1 MYMHDKNRNFARFL
15 KLKAQEPD
23 AEKHGDLCSDVAY
36 EDETSKL
43 VSVFDIDRMKAIVDE
58 NDRSSN
64 LRKSH
69 KRLLAYVEEMNGDLP
84 LAQLPPTIFDDMDS
98 LSKRFPNF
106 AAVVDFYRQEFALAK
121 LAENPVF
128 SAQPLLVA
136 GPPGI
141 GKTFFCSEL
150 ARIVNT
156 NFEAIDMSSMTAGFV
171 LSGNSSRWADSS
183 YGKVVKA
190 LAHGR
195 KANPLIV
202 VDEIDKAGGDKRYDS
217 LGALYSLLE
226 QETAKKFVDEALE
239 IPIDASY
246 AVWVAT
252 ANYLERIPEPIRS
265 RFTVVE
271 VAAPT
276 IEQMASVVDSVYAK
290 VRENHSWGAMF
301 HESLSQSVIDKLVAS
316 KIEPRLL
323 QKVLVGACGRAVLR
337 TAKGYSPNSKLE
349 ITVEDLA
356 LTELAVKPAISP
368 IPKHTAYQPDV
379 VVMPIFGFPQLS
391 NEQNQEEEVCQWAVY
406 ELELSESR
414 THHLVGFIPRRN
426 TGRVTSPIRQFDRK
440 SMQLRTFSG
449 SIYKL
454 QGQPGLSREAEVAW
468 SLWKEKNDI
477 SGEVDVTHQYYFVH

>member
-1 MYMHDKNRNFARFL
+1 MYMHDKNRDFARFL
-15 KLKAQEPD
+15 KLKAQGSD
-23 AEKHGDLCSDVAY
+23 ALWSDVSY
-36 EDETSKL
+36 EEDTSRL
-43 VSVFDIDRMKAIVDE
+43 VRVFDIDRMKTIVDE

-64 LRKSH
+64 LRKNH
-69 KRLLAYVEEMNGDLP
+69 KRLLAYVEEMDGELP
-84 LAQLPPTIFDDMDS
+84 LAQLPPTVFDSMDS

-128 SAQPLLVA
+128 SAQPLLIA

-150 ARIVNT
+150 AGIVNAY
-156 NFEAIDMSSMTAGFV
+156 FEAIDMSSMTAGFV

-202 VDEIDKAGGDKRYDS
+202 VDEIDKAGGDKRYNP

-252 ANYLERIPEPIRS
+252 ANYIDRIPDPILS

-276 IEQMASVVDSVYAK
+276 IEQMASVADSVYTK
-290 VRENHSWGAMF
+290 VRENYPWGTMF
-301 HESLSQSVIDKLVAS
+301 HESLNRSVIDKLVGS
-316 KIEPRLL
+316 RIEPRLL
-323 QKVLVGACGRAVLR
+323 QKVLIGACGRAVLSTNGHSGDQR
-337 TAKGYSPNSKLE
+337 KLE
-349 ITVEDLA
+349 ITIEDLN
-356 LTELAVKPAISP
+356 LQQAIEQP
-368 IPKHTAYQPDV
+368 TFTNKFITQTKPDV
-379 VVMPIFGFPQLS
+379 IVMPIFHIPEIS
-391 NEQNQEEEVCQWAVY
+391 NEKNQEETMILWAVY
-406 ELELSESR
+406 EI
-414 THHLVGFIPRRN
+414 TDNHGKYHHLVGYVPVRQ
-426 TGRVTSPIRQFDRK
+426 TGRVTSPIQQFDK
-440 SMQLRTFSG
+440 SLMQLKTSSG
-449 SIYKL
+449 RVYKL
-454 QGQPGLSREAEVAW
+454 DGPP
-468 SLWKEKNDI
+468 SLKGETRLVWEEWKEKYDI
-477 SGEVDVTHQYYFVH
+477 KSHVDVTHQYYVIH